1 VLSRLSPNVLGIVLM
16 ITSVG
21 MLAGLDSIVKLVAN
35 EGMHPFQIVFF
46 RILFGVVALL
56 PVFMRVGFDQLKTS
70 RPGFHVV
77 RGVIH
82 SSSMIAWFYAIT
94 VVPLADA
101 TALSFIIPVYAS
113 LGAILF
119 LGEPADK
126 IRWLAVVLGLA
137 GMLVILRPG
146 FAEVNFGAWLVVG
159 SSIAIAISKLM
170 AKSLARTDTPETIVF
185 YMSLTI
191 TVVSF
196 FPALTVWVWPPLEVW
211 LWLMAMGIGGS
222 FAHVVQTHAY
232 RVGDVTAVEPMTY
245 FRLIWAAAFAFVLFG
260 EVPGVWTWVG
270 TAVIV
275 TGALLLTRHEARRK
289 EEAPVVASV
298 DQS

>member
-1 VLSRLSPNVLGIVLM
+1 VLNRLSPNVLGILLM

-21 MLAGLDSIVKLVAN
+21 TLAALDSAVKIVAN

-56 PVFMRVGFDQLKTS
+56 PLFMRVGFSRLKTA
-70 RPGFHVV
+70 RPGFHLV
-77 RGVIH
+77 RGVVH

-119 LGEPADK
+119 LGEPTDK

-146 FAEVNFGAWLVVG
+146 FAEINLGAWLVVG
-159 SSIAIAISKLM
+159 SAIAVAISKLM
-170 AKSLARTDTPETIVF
+170 AKSLARTDSPETIVF

-196 FPALTVWVWPPLEVW
+196 FPALTVWTWPSMEVW
-211 LWLMAMGIGGS
+211 FWLMALGVGGS

-232 RVGDVTAVEPMTY
+232 RVGDVTAVEPVSY
-245 FRLIWAAAFAFVLFG
+245 FRLIWAALFAFILFG
-260 EVPGVWTWVG
+260 EIPSLWTWIG
-270 TAVIV
+270 TAIIV
-275 TGALLLTRHEARRK
+275 TGALLLTRHEARRTEDGPAK
-289 EEAPVVASV
+289 VSV
-298 DQS
+298 N